1 MIFIDDTQHSVVT
14 NISESRLTGSDL
26 QMTLLNMSKLKEV
39 RLFTFE

>member
-26 QMTLLNMSKLKEV
+26 QMTLLNVSHAKRSEV
-39 RLFTFE
+39 VYF